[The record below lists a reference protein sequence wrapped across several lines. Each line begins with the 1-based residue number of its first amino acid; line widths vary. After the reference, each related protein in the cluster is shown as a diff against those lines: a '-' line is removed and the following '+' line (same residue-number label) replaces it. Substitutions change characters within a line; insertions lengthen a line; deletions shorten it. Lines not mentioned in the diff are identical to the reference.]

1 MSVYTFEEIAD
12 KVRPIAEK
20 YGLKN
25 VWLFGS
31 YARGDANDDSDIDLL
46 VEDEDKDNKHG
57 LFWLGGVYG
66 DFCDAFDKEVD
77 MVTLDTLEQ
86 ERGTPYGDRF
96 AQEVELDRR
105 KIV

>member
-20 YGLKN
+20 YGLRN

-31 YARGDANDDSDIDLL
+31 YARGEANEDSDIDLL
-46 VEDEDKDNKHG
+46 IDYGNEAHG
-57 LFWLGGVYG
+57 LFWLSGVHV
-66 DFCDAFDKEVD
+66 DFCDALEKKVD
-77 MVTLDTLEQ
+77 MVTLGTLEQ
-86 ERGTPYGDRF
+86 ERGTYYGDRF

-105 KIV
+105 RLV